1 MDRSIVVELIA
12 EAYTVDA
19 LRQTVTTETARE
31 VFAAI
36 RSVSRT
42 EWDAAGNQGLR
53 PDFQITMFAP
63 DYEGEKIVKL
73 RGERYAIYRTY
84 IRQDEMIELYVERQV
99 GISNAPQNS

>member
-63 DYEGEKIVKL
+63 DYEGEKSSSSAESGTRSIAHTS
-73 RGERYAIYRTY
+73 GRT
-84 IRQDEMIELYVERQV
+84 R
-99 GISNAPQNS
+99 